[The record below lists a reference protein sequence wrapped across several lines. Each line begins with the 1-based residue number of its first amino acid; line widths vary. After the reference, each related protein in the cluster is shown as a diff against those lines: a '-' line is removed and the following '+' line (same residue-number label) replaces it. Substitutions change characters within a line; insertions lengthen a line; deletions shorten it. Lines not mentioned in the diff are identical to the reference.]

1 LTALPA
7 AEIETIRSAGNR
19 RVDVHANF
27 GVPLSAIAAA
37 PAGNVEWDR
46 NEVALL
52 NELYIPTHLDDFA
65 GVFVAENHPDWSRKA
80 TPIDVLVTTADVGNN
95 KLDNDAVVALPA
107 TRSNK
112 LWIVQILDLQFAR
125 SHICYCAITCHEL
138 SSFFPGPPVYKQHG
152 KGYVQ

>member
-1 LTALPA
+1 
-7 AEIETIRSAGNR
+7 
-19 RVDVHANF
+19 
-27 GVPLSAIAAA
+27 VPLSAIAAA
-37 PAGNVEWDR
+37 PTGNVEWDR

-65 GVFVAENHPDWSRKA
+65 GVFVAENHPYWSRKA
-80 TPIDVLVTTADVGNN
+80 TPIDVLVTTADIGNN